1 MPLSP
6 TAQMF
11 VNLARERDRADLQHS
26 YVECVGHGGQTE
38 RHPHTGAARAT
49 EMEKLTDDEY
59 AARLGVSHL

>member
-49 EMEKLTDDEY
+49 EMEK
-59 AARLGVSHL
+59 AHR